1 MELKRGPNHWPSA
14 SKVHSNCT
22 NMELKP
28 WFMLG
33 NGDRLTYSNCT
44 NMELKQSLRF
54 TIKHT
59 KEYSN
64 CTNMELK
71 LEHIPT

>member
-1 MELKRGPNHWPSA
+1 
-14 SKVHSNCT
+14 
-22 NMELKP
+22 
-28 WFMLG
+28 MLG